1 MNYDKMT
8 VRDIDVRGKRVLL
21 RCDFNVPLDK
31 ETGKITDDTR
41 IEASLPTIEYLLE
54 SGAAVIACSHLGR
67 PKGAVKPDLS
77 LKPVAVRLSELL
89 GRPVA
94 MADDCIGD
102 KTKETAAE
110 LKPGELMLLEN
121 LRFYKEEEGNDRD
134 FARALASLA
143 DIYVSDA
150 FGTVHRAHAS
160 TEGVS
165 HYLPS
170 VSGFLVAKELAA
182 LGSALGDPARPFV
195 AILGGSKV
203 SDKLGVIDSL
213 IDKADTILIGGGMSY
228 TFSKALGNPIGN
240 SLVENDMLDKAKEI
254 ISKATKKGVLFVL
267 PVDYVVGDRF
277 ADDCTKMTVDATM
290 IPDGWMGMDIGFET
304 VNLFTE
310 AIKGAGTIIWNG
322 PVGVFEFPSFAEGTR
337 AVARAMAYSGA
348 AAIVGGGDS
357 AAAVTQFGYA
367 DRMTHV
373 STGGGASLEFLEG
386 KELPGVACLL
396 DK

>member
-8 VRDIDVRGKRVLL
+8 VRDIDVRGKRILL

-31 ETGKITDDTR
+31 KTGKITDDTR

-54 SGAAVIACSHLGR
+54 HGAAVIACSHLGR
-67 PKGAVKPDLS
+67 PKGELKPELS

-94 MADDCIGD
+94 MADDCIGE

-121 LRFYKEEEGNDRD
+121 LRFYKEEESNNRD

-143 DIYVSDA
+143 DIYVTDS

-165 HYLPS
+165 HYLPA
-170 VSGFLVAKELAA
+170 VSGFLVEKELAS
-182 LGSALGDPARPFV
+182 LGSALEAPARPFV

-203 SDKLGVIDSL
+203 SDKLGVIDIL
-213 IDKADTILIGGGMSY
+213 IDKADTILIGGGMAY
-228 TFSKALGNPIGN
+228 TFSKAMGNPIGN
-240 SLVENDMLDKAKEI
+240 SIVENDMLDKAKEI

-267 PVDYVVGDRF
+267 PVDYVIGDRF
-277 ADDCTKMTVDATM
+277 ADDCNKMTVDATM

-304 VNLFTE
+304 VSLFTE
-310 AIKGAGTIIWNG
+310 AIKSAGTVIWNG

-337 AVARAMAYSGA
+337 AVAKAMADSDA

-373 STGGGASLEFLEG
+373 STGGGATLEFLEG
-386 KELPGVACLL
+386 RELPGVACLL